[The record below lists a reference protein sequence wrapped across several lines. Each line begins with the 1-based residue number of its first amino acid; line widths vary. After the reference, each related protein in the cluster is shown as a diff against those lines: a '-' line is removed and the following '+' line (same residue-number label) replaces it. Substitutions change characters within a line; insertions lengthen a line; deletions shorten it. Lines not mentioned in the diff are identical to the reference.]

1 MGTENDNANFLSPSS
16 PSCALDTQRY
26 ITGTAGAGAGDGSA
40 PIVLSASGS
49 RDSSEAAVP
58 AGAGLVLLLLVL
70 GAGVRSSAGARALRL
85 FFARDCFLRRRLMVS
100 AYRWY
105 T

>member
-1 MGTENDNANFLSPSS
+1 VGTENDNASFLSPSS

-58 AGAGLVLLLLVL
+58 AGAGLVLMLVL
-70 GAGVRSSAGARALRL
+70 GAGVRSSAAARALRL